1 MQLENGK
8 PVASSIGN
16 TIPNKESLAYAKEI
30 LSHINGQDYFFVDW
44 LRGIYYYYDS
54 MVNKNTTET
63 KALEEA
69 FPFFAKEKD
78 YTLTLIVFLM
88 KYFPGPFDKAFYQK
102 IKKETG
108 YKNQKDVKNTLY
120 NVCTVSE
127 KTRTIN
133 MICSQTICESA
144 DAIYRFYD
152 AVNLIDN
159 IRAIEEKKGKLS
171 NVLITQQAISS
182 LVSLINE
189 VLNDPDSTESVEELK
204 KALTNLFEANIV
216 KPS

>member
-1 MQLENGK
+1 MTD
-8 PVASSIGN
+8 PIGLPSTN
-16 TIPNKESLAYAKEI
+16 IANDLFSL
-30 LSHINGQDYFFVDW
+30 
-44 LRGIYYYYDS
+44 
-54 MVNKNTTET
+54 
-63 KALEEA
+63 
-69 FPFFAKEKD
+69 
-78 YTLTLIVFLM
+78 
-88 KYFPGPFDKAFYQK
+88 
-102 IKKETG
+102 
-108 YKNQKDVKNTLY
+108 
-120 NVCTVSE
+120 
-127 KTRTIN
+127 
-133 MICSQTICESA
+133 SA